1 MFDFVPYDLLF
12 GGLLSPSRRDL
23 VADVNP
29 AKAPAPQVDSN
40 AGPND
45 FMSPR
50 KVRACVGN
58 VGAVERWW
66 WGWYRCQ
73 KSLPLLCCPHP
84 VPH

>member
-29 AKAPAPQVDSN
+29 AKAPAPQADSD

-50 KVRACVGN
+50 KVRACVGMCGPWREGD
-58 VGAVERWW
+58 VGIDI
-66 WGWYRCQ
+66 
-73 KSLPLLCCPHP
+73 KPLS
-84 VPH
+84 